1 MELEE
6 LINIYEKRFT
16 FLNVVLAGFLQ
27 TGEIQEIE
35 RTQADVAVCRAKL
48 DELLK
53 QREDANRESELPL
66 G

>member
-6 LINIYEKRFT
+6 LINTYEKRFT

-27 TGEIQEIE
+27 TGDIQEIE
-35 RTQADVAVCRAKL
+35 KIQTEISVCRTKL

>member
-6 LINIYEKRFT
+6 QIGLYEKRFS
-16 FLNVVLAGFLQ
+16 FLNNVLASFFQVGD
-27 TGEIQEIE
+27 IKEIE
-35 RTQADVAVCRAKL
+35 NTQLEISVCRTKL

-53 QREDANRESELPL
+53 QQEDANRESEVPV